1 MIKAAEM
8 AKMVAQNSTGIVNS
22 VSVHFDDFFNDNMK
36 DPMIVKGGIGLT
48 DQTGLNIINKMFV
61 LGH

>member
-8 AKMVAQNSTGIVNS
+8 AKMVAQNSTEIVNS

-36 DPMIVKGGIGLT
+36 DPMIVKGCFIGLT
-48 DQTGLNIINKMFV
+48 DQTGLNIISTK
-61 LGH
+61 

>member
-8 AKMVAQNSTGIVNS
+8 AKMVAQNSTEIVNS

-36 DPMIVKGGIGLT
+36 DTMRHN
-48 DQTGLNIINKMFV
+48 DCQRRYWFN
-61 LGH
+61 